1 MMGLFDMFKG
11 APPELTPKL
20 SLAVGLLHMIN
31 ADGHVEAEE
40 IGNVLQAL
48 GNDKALLDAA
58 GRYARA
64 KDIDSYLAESAK
76 LLNADQKMCIL
87 LNLYDSL
94 LADGV
99 AAPEEQALFSRF
111 LSAYGVSEQSIEP
124 YTVGI
129 ALKNK
134 REILE

>member
-1 MMGLFDMFKG
+1 MGLFDMFKG

-64 KDIDSYLAESAK
+64 KDVDSYLAESAK

>member
-1 MMGLFDMFKG
+1 MGLFDMFKG

-99 AAPEEQALFSRF
+99 AAPEEQILFSRF

-134 REILE
+134 REVLE

>member
-1 MMGLFDMFKG
+1 MGLFDMFKG

-31 ADGHVEAEE
+31 ADGQVEAEE

-48 GNDKALLDAA
+48 GNDKALMDAA

-76 LLNADQKMCIL
+76 LLNADQKMCVL

-111 LSAYGVSEQSIEP
+111 LSAYGMSEQTIEP
-124 YTVGI
+124 YTLGI

-134 REILE
+134 RAVLE

>member
-1 MMGLFDMFKG
+1 MGLFDMFKG

-76 LLNADQKMCIL
+76 LLSADQKMCIL

-99 AAPEEQALFSRF
+99 AAPEEQILFSRF
-111 LSAYGVSEQSIEP
+111 LSAYGVSEQTIEP
-124 YTVGI
+124 YTLGI

-134 REILE
+134 REVLE

>member
-1 MMGLFDMFKG
+1 MGLFDMFKG

-99 AAPEEQALFSRF
+99 AAPEEQILFSRF
-111 LSAYGVSEQSIEP
+111 LAAYGVSEQTIEP
-124 YTVGI
+124 YTLGI

-134 REILE
+134 REVLE

>member
-1 MMGLFDMFKG
+1 MGLFDMFKG

-20 SLAVGLLHMIN
+20 SLAVGLLHMVN
-31 ADGHVEAEE
+31 ADGQVEAEE

-48 GNDKALLDAA
+48 GNDKALMDAA

-64 KDIDSYLAESAK
+64 KDIDTYLAESAK
-76 LLNADQKMCIL
+76 MLNGDQKMCIL

-111 LSAYGVSEQSIEP
+111 LSAYGVSEQTIEP
-124 YTVGI
+124 YTLGF

>member
-64 KDIDSYLAESAK
+64 KDVDSYLAESAK

-99 AAPEEQALFSRF
+99 AAPEEQILFSRF

-134 REILE
+134 REVLE

>member
-1 MMGLFDMFKG
+1 MGLFDMFKG
-11 APPELTPKL
+11 SPPELTPKL

-99 AAPEEQALFSRF
+99 AAPEEQILFSRF
-111 LSAYGVSEQSIEP
+111 LAAYGVSEQTIEP
-124 YTVGI
+124 YTLGI

-134 REILE
+134 REVLE

>member
-1 MMGLFDMFKG
+1 MGLFDMFKG

-20 SLAVGLLHMIN
+20 SLAVGLLHMVN
-31 ADGHVEAEE
+31 ADGQVEAEE

-48 GNDKALLDAA
+48 GNDKALMDAA

-64 KDIDSYLAESAK
+64 KDIDTYLAESAK
-76 LLNADQKMCIL
+76 LLNGDQKMCIL

-111 LSAYGVSEQSIEP
+111 LSAYGVSEQTIEP
-124 YTVGI
+124 YTAGI

>member
-1 MMGLFDMFKG
+1 MGLFDMFKG

-64 KDIDSYLAESAK
+64 KDVDSYLAESAK

-99 AAPEEQALFSRF
+99 AAPEEQILFSRF

-134 REILE
+134 REVLE

>member
-1 MMGLFDMFKG
+1 
-11 APPELTPKL
+11 
-20 SLAVGLLHMIN
+20 
-31 ADGHVEAEE
+31 
-40 IGNVLQAL
+40 
-48 GNDKALLDAA
+48 
-58 GRYARA
+58 
-64 KDIDSYLAESAK
+64 
-76 LLNADQKMCIL
+76 
-87 LNLYDSL
+87 DSL

-99 AAPEEQALFSRF
+99 AAPEEQILFSRF

>member
-1 MMGLFDMFKG
+1 MGLFDMFKG
-11 APPELTPKL
+11 APPTLTPKL
-20 SLAVGLLHMIN
+20 TLAVGLLHMIN

-48 GNDKALLDAA
+48 GNDKALFDDA
-58 GRYARA
+58 GRYAKS
-64 KDIDSYLAESAK
+64 KDLDSYLAESAG

-111 LSAYGVSEQSIEP
+111 LSAYGVTEQMIEP
-124 YTVGI
+124 YTAGI
-129 ALKNK
+129 ALKNN
-134 REILE
+134 RAVLG

>member
-99 AAPEEQALFSRF
+99 AAPEEQILFSRF

>member
-1 MMGLFDMFKG
+1 MGLFDMFKG

-64 KDIDSYLAESAK
+64 KDVDSYLAESAK

-99 AAPEEQALFSRF
+99 AAPEEQILFSRF

>member
-1 MMGLFDMFKG
+1 MGLFDMFKG

>member
-1 MMGLFDMFKG
+1 MGLFDMFKG

-76 LLNADQKMCIL
+76 LLNAEQKMCIL

-124 YTVGI
+124 YTLGI
-129 ALKNK
+129 ALKNN
-134 REILE
+134 REVLE

>member
-1 MMGLFDMFKG
+1 MGLFDMFKG

-64 KDIDSYLAESAK
+64 KDIDSYLTESAK

>member
-1 MMGLFDMFKG
+1 MGLFDMFKG

-31 ADGHVEAEE
+31 ADGQVEAEE

-48 GNDKALLDAA
+48 GNDKALMDAA

-64 KDIDSYLAESAK
+64 TDVDSYLAESAK
-76 LLNADQKMCIL
+76 LLNSDQKMCIL

-111 LSAYGVSEQSIEP
+111 LSAYGVSEQMVEP
-124 YTVGI
+124 YTLGI

-134 REILE
+134 REVLE

>member
-1 MMGLFDMFKG
+1 MGLFDMFKG

-20 SLAVGLLHMIN
+20 SLAVGLLHIIN

-64 KDIDSYLAESAK
+64 KDVDSYLAESAK

>member
-1 MMGLFDMFKG
+1 MGLFDMFKG

-20 SLAVGLLHMIN
+20 SLAVGLLHMVN
-31 ADGHVEAEE
+31 ADGQVEAEE

-48 GNDKALLDAA
+48 GNDKALMDAA

-64 KDIDSYLAESAK
+64 KDIDTYLAESAK
-76 LLNADQKMCIL
+76 MLNGDQKMCIL

-111 LSAYGVSEQSIEP
+111 LSAYGVSEQTIEP
-124 YTVGI
+124 YTLGI

>member
-1 MMGLFDMFKG
+1 MGLFDMFKG

-134 REILE
+134 REVLE

>member
-1 MMGLFDMFKG
+1 MGLFDMFKG

-64 KDIDSYLAESAK
+64 KDVDSYLAESAK

-99 AAPEEQALFSRF
+99 AAPEEQILFSRF
-111 LSAYGVSEQSIEP
+111 LLAYGVSEQLIEP

-134 REILE
+134 REVLE

>member
-1 MMGLFDMFKG
+1 MGLFDMFKG

-64 KDIDSYLAESAK
+64 KDIDSYLTESAK

-99 AAPEEQALFSRF
+99 AAPEEQILFSRF

-134 REILE
+134 REVLE

>member
-1 MMGLFDMFKG
+1 MGLFDMFKG

-99 AAPEEQALFSRF
+99 AAPEEQILFSRF

>member
-1 MMGLFDMFKG
+1 MGLFDMFKG

-64 KDIDSYLAESAK
+64 KDIDNYLAESAK

>member
-1 MMGLFDMFKG
+1 MGLFDMFKG

-31 ADGHVEAEE
+31 ADGQVEAEE

-48 GNDKALLDAA
+48 GNDKALMDAA

-111 LSAYGVSEQSIEP
+111 LSAYGVSKQTIEP
-124 YTVGI
+124 YTLGI

-134 REILE
+134 REVLE

>member
-1 MMGLFDMFKG
+1 MGLFDMFKG

-48 GNDKALLDAA
+48 GNDKALLDAT

-99 AAPEEQALFSRF
+99 AAPEEQILFSRF

>member
-1 MMGLFDMFKG
+1 MGLFDMFKG

-20 SLAVGLLHMIN
+20 SLAVGLLHMVN
-31 ADGHVEAEE
+31 ADGQVEAEE

-48 GNDKALLDAA
+48 GNDKALMDAA

-64 KDIDSYLAESAK
+64 KDIDTYLAESAK
-76 LLNADQKMCIL
+76 MLNGDQKMCIL
-87 LNLYDSL
+87 LNVYDSL

-111 LSAYGVSEQSIEP
+111 LSAYGVSEQTIEP
-124 YTVGI
+124 YTLGI

>member
-1 MMGLFDMFKG
+1 MGLFDMFKG

-64 KDIDSYLAESAK
+64 KDIDSYLSESAK

-134 REILE
+134 REVLE

>member
-1 MMGLFDMFKG
+1 MGLFDMFKG

-76 LLNADQKMCIL
+76 LLSADQKMCIL

-99 AAPEEQALFSRF
+99 AAPEEQILFSRF
-111 LSAYGVSEQSIEP
+111 LAAYGVSEQTIEP
-124 YTVGI
+124 YTLGI

-134 REILE
+134 REVLE

>member
-64 KDIDSYLAESAK
+64 KDVDSYLAESAK

-134 REILE
+134 REVLE

>member
-1 MMGLFDMFKG
+1 MGLFDMFKG

-64 KDIDSYLAESAK
+64 KDIDSYLTESAK

-99 AAPEEQALFSRF
+99 AAPEEQILFSRF

>member
-1 MMGLFDMFKG
+1 MGLFDMFKG

-31 ADGHVEAEE
+31 ADGQVEAEE

-48 GNDKALLDAA
+48 GNDKALMDAA

-64 KDIDSYLAESAK
+64 KDIDTYLAESAK
-76 LLNADQKMCIL
+76 MLNGDQKICIL

-111 LSAYGVSEQSIEP
+111 LSAYGVSEQTIEP
-124 YTVGI
+124 YTLGI

>member
-1 MMGLFDMFKG
+1 MGLFDMFKG
-11 APPELTPKL
+11 TPPELTPKL
-20 SLAVGLLHMIN
+20 SLAVGLLHMVN
-31 ADGHVEAEE
+31 ADGQVEAEE

-48 GNDKALLDAA
+48 GNDKALMDAA

-64 KDIDSYLAESAK
+64 KDIDTYLAESAK
-76 LLNADQKMCIL
+76 MLNGDQKMCIL

-111 LSAYGVSEQSIEP
+111 LSAYGVSEQTIEP
-124 YTVGI
+124 YTLGI

>member
-99 AAPEEQALFSRF
+99 AAPEEQMLFSRF
-111 LSAYGVSEQSIEP
+111 LSAYGVSEQTIEP
-124 YTVGI
+124 YTLGI

-134 REILE
+134 REVLE

>member
-1 MMGLFDMFKG
+1 MGLFDKFKG

-99 AAPEEQALFSRF
+99 AAPEEQILFSRF

>member
-64 KDIDSYLAESAK
+64 KDVDSYLAESAK

>member
-99 AAPEEQALFSRF
+99 AAPEEQILFSRF

-134 REILE
+134 REVLE